1 MVFSISEDL
10 TDLPAPVGTEEGCSS
25 DEEEFY
31 DADHEGAL
39 TSEDISAIYS
49 DWINEMKRI
58 DKQKMTMLLYDNYVG
73 NTKDTSCKGSRIV
86 LQREWQDS

>member
-1 MVFSISEDL
+1 MAMKIPRKRKASLRKHPEEIIRKIPSMVFSVSEDL

-49 DWINEMKRI
+49 DWVTR
-58 DKQKMTMLLYDNYVG
+58 
-73 NTKDTSCKGSRIV
+73 
-86 LQREWQDS
+86 